1 VLSYLVGQRAILM
14 HAASRENRSGWSF
27 TEGQRERKL
36 RVLGSGG
43 LTEAFVP
50 ETLGV
55 EDESHLHEG
64 HAGARDGRG
73 HFRVLIISK
82 AFTDKTLLQR
92 HRMVY
97 QALGD
102 LMRTD
107 IHALSIDAWSPE
119 ELDH

>member
-1 VLSYLVGQRAILM
+1 MNPKERLQEIKQRL
-14 HAASRENRSGWSF
+14 AA
-27 TEGQRERKL
+27 
-36 RVLGSGG
+36 
-43 LTEAFVP
+43 AFEP

-73 HFRVLIISK
+73 HFRVLIISE
-82 AFTDKTLLQR
+82 AFADRSLLER

-97 QALGD
+97 RALGD

-107 IHALSIDAWSPE
+107 IHALSIDAWSPH
-119 ELDH
+119 ELDR